1 MAAESG
7 PGGRWDRAPAA
18 AGLGR
23 MQKKE
28 DGQMTIEQLIEKVKK
43 LKIKQIIGII
53 AAIYLI
59 RLLFG
64 STILGNQEF
73 KAASIILLFL
83 DYILLIKQHKPQ

>member
-1 MAAESG
+1 
-7 PGGRWDRAPAA
+7 
-18 AGLGR
+18 
-23 MQKKE
+23 
-28 DGQMTIEQLIEKVKK
+28 MTIEQLIEKVKK